1 MGDEKNMKQLI
12 CPIGKKPCD
21 RDCPDRYPDQPEGG
35 CRLTTAQELGAK
47 IVILGNGTVG
57 MLFTPG
63 EEADR

>member
-1 MGDEKNMKQLI
+1 MKQLI

-21 RDCPDRYPDQPEGG
+21 RDCHDRYPDQPEGG
-35 CRLTTAQELGAK
+35 CRLTTAQEMGAK

-63 EEADR
+63 EEDDQ